1 MNGMRYAGNVVRT
14 SLQACL
20 QRFYLFYDRR
30 FDCVPV
36 QAEPRYP
43 SKLEFDST
51 HSHVFELVP
60 PRSAS
65 RSRHRYGS
73 FRCGS
78 ERSKTLFCNGGRH
91 RVSAISSRFDNFI
104 IANLNEAIPDVGD
117 RPFDYVLVLDVIEHL
132 VSPEDFLDKLR
143 QLSAPWPNCR
153 LVVTTGNI
161 GFILTRLSLLLGRFE
176 YGRRGILD
184 LTHTRL
190 FTFATFRR
198 ALQSAGFSIESTEG
212 IGAAI
217 IVHFRTVTDPT
228 PLNEH
233 SKSACEIRPDNVW
246 ISMHA
251 CRSAQSYSR
260 VAFDTSPRSGFGEEG
275 CSAARSEQLSRPR

>member
-1 MNGMRYAGNVVRT
+1 MFLA
-14 SLQACL
+14 
-20 QRFYLFYDRR
+20 
-30 FDCVPV
+30 
-36 QAEPRYP
+36 
-43 SKLEFDST
+43 
-51 HSHVFELVP
+51 
-60 PRSAS
+60 
-65 RSRHRYGS
+65 
-73 FRCGS
+73 
-78 ERSKTLFCNGGRH
+78 
-91 RVSAISSRFDNFI
+91 
-104 IANLNEAIPDVGD
+104 
-117 RPFDYVLVLDVIEHL
+117 LDVIEHL

-212 IGAAI
+212 IA
-217 IVHFRTVTDPT
+217 P
-228 PLNEH
+228 PLSFIFGQSQIQRLFNEH
-233 SKSACEIRPDNVW
+233 SKSACELRPDNVW

-251 CRSAQSYSR
+251 CRSAQSYSK